1 MLALSSKTET
11 INKRAKRVP
20 RVKEKAVIDC
30 NIDDEWSSFITSHTE
45 DLSDTNSDISE
56 NENDSDLNEDLE
68 SDSDLN
74 EDLENDL
81 KEDRDVFGNTMNS
94 FVPKTKHVSVNN
106 NNSSNVAIPEPSDI
120 YISTKSKIAYLTDPI
135 DLKIFWDIPVI
146 PYATAKNGVI
156 KKQIKFNSKTPE
168 ELNIIQERLQT
179 ELYYE
184 EHVMSHID
192 NPNGRI
198 KFKDIRKVTIGISK
212 KDIMSYRSKKKQAF
226 YNCFVMIIRLKID
239 GLFREF
245 HIKVFNTGKMEIPG
259 VQNDMMFELVLK
271 NIIEILQPYSEKKL
285 EYNKK
290 SDTVLINSNF
300 NCGFYIDRERLYDI
314 LKYKYNIQAIYDP
327 CSYPGIQSKFY
338 YNSELGIQTGIQT
351 GATAKASAKASA
363 KATAKALKIE
373 NALNIEHPDI
383 KYTKENTE
391 HTDIKDINNLTEVS
405 FMVFRTGSVL
415 IVGMCEENVL
425 VEIYEFLKTLLKAE
439 FSEIYQGLID
449 MESHNNIKNKKK
461 KIRKKLITVL

>member
-1 MLALSSKTET
+1 MNTMLALSSKTET
-11 INKRAKRVP
+11 INIRAKRVP
-20 RVKEKAVIDC
+20 KVKEKSVVDC

-45 DLSDTNSDISE
+45 DLSDSNSDIS
-56 NENDSDLNEDLE
+56 DSDISDNE
-68 SDSDLN
+68 SDIK

-94 FVPKTKHVSVNN
+94 FVPKPKHVSVNKTHTHNESN

-271 NIIEILQPYSEKKL
+271 NIIEILQPYTEKKL
-285 EYNKK
+285 EYNQK

-338 YNSELGIQTGIQT
+338 YDSELGIQTGIQT
-351 GATAKASAKASA
+351 GATAKTNAKNA
-363 KATAKALKIE
+363 KNATAKALKTESINAKSFKSEKIE
-373 NALNIEHPDI
+373 IISNAD
-383 KYTKENTE
+383 
-391 HTDIKDINNLTEVS
+391 NLTEVS

-425 VEIYEFLKTLLKAE
+425 VEIYEFLKKLLKTE